1 MRTRKAILLVTLD
14 LLGVRSIVHSA
25 YYFRFDEEES
35 VKNLIY
41 ISLAIVFF
49 AILDLVLRRDKLLYL
64 ISFNLKVS
72 FLSTISPVLFLLG
85 IVDLIFLI
93 YLFLSGMIAKPL
105 EPSSVYVKVV
115 FFVAALGLLAQWLKK
130 RAE

>member
-1 MRTRKAILLVTLD
+1 MLSLE
-14 LLGVRSIVHSA
+14 LLGGRSILYASF
-25 YYFRFDEEES
+25 YFRFDEEETL
-35 VKNLIY
+35 KNSIY
-41 ISLAIVFF
+41 ISLAVVLV
-49 AILDLVLRRDKLLYL
+49 AILDLVLRRDNLLYL
-64 ISFNLKVS
+64 MSFNLKNS

-115 FFVAALGLLAQWLKK
+115 FFVAALGLLAQWLQK